1 MTLLA
6 LKNVGIRFG
15 GLKALDDV
23 SLSVDS
29 GEIVGIMGANGAG
42 KTTLFSLIAGHQKP
56 GSGHI
61 LFDGRNIAGLR
72 PDAINRRGIAR
83 TFQIVRPFRS
93 MTVRENVMIGALFG
107 AGADETLAAA
117 EKDAARIL
125 HEVGLAGEADLPAGA
140 LTLAGQKRLEIAR
153 ALATRPRLLLLD
165 EVMAGL
171 TPTEVAAA
179 RDMIRR
185 LHKDHALTI
194 LIIEHVMTALMELGR
209 RIVVLHHGLKIAE
222 GTPDA
227 IAASPRVQEAYL
239 GQPAA

>member
-6 LKNVGIRFG
+6 LNGIGKRFG

-23 SLSVDS
+23 SFDVAS

-56 GSGHI
+56 GSGTI
-61 LFDGRNIAGLR
+61 RFDGSDIAGQR

-83 TFQIVRPFRS
+83 TFQIVRPFRTMS
-93 MTVRENVMIGALFG
+93 VRENVTIGALFG
-107 AGADETLAAA
+107 AGADDTQTAERDAERILGELALAA
-117 EKDAARIL
+117 DADR
-125 HEVGLAGEADLPAGA
+125 PAGS
-140 LTLAGQKRLEIAR
+140 LTLAGQKRLEMAR

-179 RDMIRR
+179 IETIRAIHR
-185 LHKDHALTI
+185 NYNLTI
-194 LIIEHVMTALMELGR
+194 LVIEHVMHALMQLAV

-222 GTPDA
+222 GTPA
-227 IAASPRVQEAYL
+227 EIAVSPIVQEAYL
-239 GQPAA
+239 GKDAA

>member
-6 LKNVGIRFG
+6 LENVGIRFG

-23 SLSVDS
+23 SLSIEA

-56 GSGHI
+56 GSGRI
-61 LFDGRNIAGLR
+61 LFDGRSIGDLR

-117 EKDAARIL
+117 QVDAMRIL
-125 HEVGLAGEADLPAGA
+125 EEVGLAAEADLAAGA

-185 LHKDHALTI
+185 LHESYALTI
-194 LIIEHVMTALMELGR
+194 LIIEHVMAALMDLGR

-222 GTPDA
+222 GTPDE
-227 IAASPRVQEAYL
+227 IAASPLVQEAYL